1 MRLLLVSV
9 ATSAWRGHWDTSLGF
24 FGKLKLLCKASVASM
39 KANVARAKILRC
51 TIFFLM
57 LKLRW
62 RSLSIANFSL
72 INKYAKKITAAQ
84 RSKPAGVEFEK
95 WNPAQKRFSH

>member
-9 ATSAWRGHWDTSLGF
+9 ATNAWRGHRDTSLGF
-24 FGKLKLLCKASVASM
+24 LGKLKPLCRASVVNM
-39 KANVARAKILRC
+39 KVDVARTKILRC

-62 RSLSIANFSL
+62 RSLRVTNFSL
-72 INKYAKKITAAQ
+72 TNKYAKKITAAQ
-84 RSKPAGVEFEK
+84 RSKLAGVEFEK
-95 WNPAQKRFSH
+95 WNPAHKRFSR